1 MEKENRLSKKKEL
14 PKNTG
19 LRAVRIAL
27 PMTYTPTIA
36 LQEVAAIELYN

>member
-27 PMTYTPTIA
+27 PMTYT
-36 LQEVAAIELYN
+36 LQTQIDHLKNRKG